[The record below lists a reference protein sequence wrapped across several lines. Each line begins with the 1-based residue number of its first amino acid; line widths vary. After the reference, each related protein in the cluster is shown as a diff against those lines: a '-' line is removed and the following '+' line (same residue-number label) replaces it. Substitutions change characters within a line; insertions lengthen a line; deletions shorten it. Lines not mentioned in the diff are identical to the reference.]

1 MLSNISVPIEKI
13 VSEFILDEKKAQ
25 DITNFLKLYKSRSWI
40 YPGVLKR
47 RYNINIIDVYK
58 FLGGL
63 EEAGYI
69 KGYYEIYCGSCNRHS
84 GVEEVF
90 ETLASIPETVEC
102 ENCGSEILSLRNAIL
117 IYKVLG
123 EK

>member
-13 VSEFILDEKKAQ
+13 VSEFIQDEKKAQ

-47 RYNINIIDVYK
+47 RYGINIIDVYK

-69 KGYYEIYCGSCNRHS
+69 KGYYEIYCGTCNRHS

-90 ETLASIPETVEC
+90 ETLASIPETIEC

>member
-90 ETLASIPETVEC
+90 ETLASIPETIEC